1 LPSEGRREGACYNVF
16 MIRVIICDDQVVVCE
31 GLNAIL
37 STAAGIQ
44 VAGMAN
50 NGEEALEQVA
60 RLHPDVVLMDLKMPV
75 MNGIQAT
82 RSIRAQYP
90 DVRVLVL
97 TTYDLDEWVF
107 DAIHSG
113 ASGYLLKDTPRNEL
127 VAAIQGTAAG
137 KTFVDPAIAGKL
149 FERVKESAPLEPELV
164 KRLSEREVDVL
175 TLLAGGMTNLEI
187 AKELFL
193 SDGTVRN
200 YISSILEK
208 LGVSDRTQAALMAT
222 RAGMGRR

>member
-1 LPSEGRREGACYNVF
+1 
-16 MIRVIICDDQVVVCE
+16 MIRVLICDDQAVVCE

-37 STAAGIQ
+37 STAPGIE
-44 VAGMAN
+44 VAGLAN
-50 NGEEALEQVA
+50 NGQEALQQVE

-82 RSIRAQYP
+82 RSIRAQFP
-90 DVRVLVL
+90 GVHVLVL

-113 ASGYLLKDTPRNEL
+113 AAGYLLKDTPRDEL
-127 VAAIQGTAAG
+127 VAAIHGTADG
-137 KTFVDPAIAGKL
+137 KTFVDPTIAGKL
-149 FERVKESAPLEPELV
+149 FDRVRNDTLPLDTELV
-164 KRLSEREVDVL
+164 KKLSERELDIL
-175 TLLAGGMTNLEI
+175 NLLAAGMTNLEI
-187 AKELFL
+187 AKALFL

-208 LGVSDRTQAALMAT
+208 LGVADRTQAALLAT
-222 RAGMGRR
+222 RAGMGRK

>member
-1 LPSEGRREGACYNVF
+1 

-37 STAAGIQ
+37 STAAGIE
-44 VAGMAN
+44 VVGMAN

-60 RLHPDVVLMDLKMPV
+60 RRHPDVVLMDLKMPV

-113 ASGYLLKDTPRNEL
+113 ASGYLLKDTPRDEL
-127 VAAIQGTAAG
+127 VAAIQGTAMG
-137 KTFVDPAIAGKL
+137 KTFVDPEIAGKL
-149 FERVKESAPLEPELV
+149 FNRVRSDTLPLNSEIV
-164 KRLSEREVDVL
+164 KKLSERELDVL
-175 TLLAGGMTNLEI
+175 TLLAAGMTNLEI

-200 YISSILEK
+200 YISAILEK
-208 LGVSDRTQAALMAT
+208 LGVTDRTQAALLAT

>member
-1 LPSEGRREGACYNVF
+1 
-16 MIRVIICDDQVVVCE
+16 MIRVIICDDQSVVCE

-37 STAAGIQ
+37 STAAGIE

-90 DVRVLVL
+90 GVRVLVL

-113 ASGYLLKDTPRNEL
+113 ASGYLLKDTPRDEL
-127 VAAIQGTAAG
+127 VAAIQGTAMG
-137 KTFVDPAIAGKL
+137 KTFVDPQIAGKL
-149 FERVKESAPLEPELV
+149 FDRVRSETLPLDTEIV
-164 KRLSEREVDVL
+164 KKLSERELDVL
-175 TLLAGGMTNLEI
+175 NLLAAGMTNLEI
-187 AKELFL
+187 ARELFL

-200 YISSILEK
+200 YISAILEK
-208 LGVSDRTQAALMAT
+208 LGVADRTQAALLAT

>member
-1 LPSEGRREGACYNVF
+1 
-16 MIRVIICDDQVVVCE
+16 MIRVIICDDQSVVCE

-37 STAAGIQ
+37 STAAGIE

-90 DVRVLVL
+90 GVRVLVL

-113 ASGYLLKDTPRNEL
+113 ASGYLLKDTPRDEL
-127 VAAIQGTAAG
+127 VAAIQGTAMG
-137 KTFVDPAIAGKL
+137 KTFVDPQIAGKL
-149 FERVKESAPLEPELV
+149 FDRVRSETLPLDTEIV
-164 KRLSEREVDVL
+164 KKLSERELDVL
-175 TLLAGGMTNLEI
+175 NLLAAGMTNLEI
-187 AKELFL
+187 ARELFL

-200 YISSILEK
+200 YVSAILEK
-208 LGVSDRTQAALMAT
+208 LGVADRTQAALLAT

>member
-1 LPSEGRREGACYNVF
+1 

-113 ASGYLLKDTPRNEL
+113 ASGYLLKDTPRDEL
-127 VAAIQGTAAG
+127 VAAIMGTAAG
-137 KTFVDPAIAGKL
+137 KTFVDPAVAGKL
-149 FERVKESAPLEPELV
+149 LDRLRSESAPLEPELV
-164 KRLSEREVDVL
+164 KRLSEREMDVL
-175 TLLAGGMTNLEI
+175 GLLASGMTNLEI
-187 AKELFL
+187 ARELYL

-208 LGVSDRTQAALMAT
+208 LGVSDRTQAALLAT

>member
-1 LPSEGRREGACYNVF
+1 
-16 MIRVIICDDQVVVCE
+16 MIRVLICDDQVVVCD

-37 STAAGIQ
+37 STASGIV

-50 NGEEALEQVA
+50 NGEEALAQVA

-113 ASGYLLKDTPRNEL
+113 ASGYLLKDTPRDEL
-127 VAAIQGTAAG
+127 VAAIQGTAMG
-137 KTFVDPAIAGKL
+137 KTFVDPEIAGKL
-149 FERVKESAPLEPELV
+149 FDRMRSETLPLDTELV
-164 KRLSEREVDVL
+164 KKLSERELDVL
-175 TLLAGGMTNLEI
+175 NLLAAGMTNLEI

-200 YISSILEK
+200 YISAILEK
-208 LGVSDRTQAALMAT
+208 LGVTDRTQAALLAT
-222 RAGMGRR
+222 RSGMGRR